1 MAFFSGKQAEDTCNI
16 KKSRLINSHL
26 EFLSSCEGSLL
37 AGCVRKFLKVMIEIV
52 KLYFNK
58 SARFG
63 TVLFTGF
70 F

>member
-26 EFLSSCEGSLL
+26 EFLSSCEGSL
-37 AGCVRKFLKVMIEIV
+37 AVCLKVMIEIV

-58 SARFG
+58 SARFD

>member
-1 MAFFSGKQAEDTCNI
+1 M
-16 KKSRLINSHL
+16 
-26 EFLSSCEGSLL
+26 
-37 AGCVRKFLKVMIEIV
+37 RKFLKVMIEIV

-58 SARFG
+58 SARFD